1 MKKKPAEKSK
11 KPAPKKKWRRVF
23 QFVLAISVI
32 ASAVLAVYTFYLFTG
47 IEDRFTSR
55 RWSIPSTVYSST
67 TLLYPGMRINRPFFL
82 DKLSHLDYRIV
93 DRAPKA
99 RGEMQVGENSV
110 SLFLNDLKT
119 PQQNR
124 EGFPV
129 RILYDNNS
137 IRRITRTGT
146 QENLPLLEL
155 EPENIMLFFGREREK
170 RQLVSINDI
179 PQHLVHAVLAAEDQ
193 RFFAHHGV
201 DPRGL
206 LRAFWVNIRQGGI
219 RQGGSTLTQQLAKNY
234 FLTPERTLTRKFK
247 ELLIALLLEARFEKE
262 EILEIYLNEIYFG
275 QKGSVSINGVGEA
288 AAFYFGKPV
297 SLLTPE
303 ESATLA
309 GLIKGPNHYSPYV
322 NRERCRDR
330 RNWVLATMCGNKW
343 ISAAE
348 LKKYQSRPVETSG
361 YRVSGKKAPYFVDYL
376 SEQLTTLYSSSDLAS
391 LGLSI
396 YTTLDTQVQMAAE
409 EALENG
415 LTALEKSDPRLHR
428 DDPARKLQGAVVVIQ
443 PKTGHILAM
452 VGGRN
457 YTESQFNRAS
467 KARRQPGSLFKPFVA
482 LAALD
487 KFTPMTRLSNG
498 PRTYTVNNKKWQ
510 PQNFEPTT
518 KIDVS
523 LRSAMRHSYNR
534 AMVDLAMRT
543 GLDHILDIT
552 KPFGFS
558 TPLQPYPSL
567 ALGPFEMVPLELARS
582 YCAFAADGMLPYP
595 LSLKEIMDEK
605 GNLLEQHHMNIKR
618 ATSPEKAFLVT
629 DLLRSVVDS
638 GTAKSLRG
646 RGVWFPAAGKTGTTN
661 DFRDAWFVGYTPDI
675 LALIWVGFDNNDPVY
690 ASGGRAALPVW
701 ADLIGA
707 IPQYVS
713 NTWFIAP
720 PGIVQKDICRESGML
735 AKEACPDIIQEY
747 FLTGNAPQKVC
758 TVHESQP
765 LPLLEKS
772 FFEKWYKRI
781 EEFVE

>member
-1 MKKKPAEKSK
+1 MKKKPSEKLK
-11 KPAPKKKWRRVF
+11 TPAPKKKLRRVF
-23 QFVLAISVI
+23 QFVLAISFV
-32 ASAVLAVYTFYLFTG
+32 ALACVAIYAFYLFTG

-55 RWSIPSTVYSST
+55 RWSIPSTVYSNT
-67 TLLYPGMRINRPFFL
+67 TLLYPGMRINKPLFL
-82 DKLSHLDYRIV
+82 DKLSRLDYRIN

-99 RGEMQVGENSV
+99 KGEMQTGENNV
-110 SLFLNDLKT
+110 SLFLNDLKA
-119 PQQNR
+119 PQQQR

-129 RILYDNNS
+129 RIFYDNNH
-137 IRRITRTGT
+137 IQRITRTDT

-170 RQLVSINDI
+170 RQLVSIHDI
-179 PQHLVHAVLAAEDQ
+179 PRHLVHAVLAAEDQ
-193 RFFAHHGV
+193 RFFTHHGV
-201 DPRGL
+201 DPKGL
-206 LRAFWVNIRQGGI
+206 ARAFWVNIRQGGI

-247 ELLIALLLEARFEKE
+247 ELLIALLLEARFEKD

-288 AAFYFGKPV
+288 AAFYFGKQVV
-297 SLLTPE
+297 SLTPE

-309 GLIKGPNHYSPYV
+309 GLIKGPNYYSPYV

-330 RNWVLATMCGNKW
+330 RNWVLAAMRGNQW
-343 ISAAE
+343 ISEKE
-348 LKKYQSRPVETSG
+348 LKKYQSRPMETSG

-376 SEQLTTLYSSSDLAS
+376 SEQLTTLYSSSDLSS

-415 LTALEKSDPRLHR
+415 LSSLEKSNPRLYR

-457 YTESQFNRAS
+457 YTESQFNRAA

-487 KFTPMTRLSNG
+487 RFTPMTRLSNG
-498 PRTYTVNNKKWQ
+498 PKTYTVNHKNWQ
-510 PQNFEPTT
+510 PQNFEPVTQL
-518 KIDVS
+518 DVS
-523 LRSAMRHSYNR
+523 LRAAMKHSYNR

-543 GLDHILDIT
+543 GLEHIIDIT

-558 TPLQPYPSL
+558 TPLHPYPSL
-567 ALGPFEMVPLELARS
+567 ALGPFEMVPLELARA

-595 LSLKEIMDEK
+595 LSLKEIMDEN
-605 GNLLEQHHMNIKR
+605 GNLLTQHHMNIER
-618 ATSPEKAFLVT
+618 ATSSEKAFLVT
-629 DLLRSVVDS
+629 DLLRSVVAG
-638 GTAKSLRG
+638 GTAKSLRS
-646 RGVWFPAAGKTGTTN
+646 RGIWFPAAGKTGTTN

-690 ASGGRAALPVW
+690 ASGGSAALPVW
-701 ADLIGA
+701 ADLIRA

-713 NTWFIAP
+713 DTWFIAP
-720 PGIVQKDICRESGML
+720 PGVVQKDICRESGMV
-735 AKEACPDIIQEY
+735 AQDACPDPIKEY
-747 FLTGNAPQKVC
+747 FLTANAPRKTC
-758 TVHESQP
+758 TMHESQP
-765 LPLLEKS
+765 LFEDS